1 MITINNLEDFKHV
14 LTSIDNGDYSNISL
28 NDIIVTLYQDGR
40 IEFNAEPEAHSIT
53 LVDNNTLTTVGD
65 WDKIFTASSYDNNC
79 EVIKEVIEYY
89 WNEEGIY
96 LGNTQAP
103 LQCNAGELSWMIEKS
118 NKIEENN
125 KD

>member
-1 MITINNLEDFKHV
+1 MITINNLEDFKRV
-14 LTSIDNGDYSNISL
+14 LSSIDNGDYSNISL
-28 NDIIVTLYQDGR
+28 NDIIVTLYNDGR
-40 IEFNAEPEAHSIT
+40 IEFNAEPEAHSII

-79 EVIKEVIEYY
+79 EVIKEVIEHY

-103 LQCNAGELSWMIEKS
+103 LQCNAGELSWIIEES
-118 NKIEENN
+118 NK
-125 KD
+125 D